1 MFKKIFDSL
10 GSKVFPS
17 NRLYERLSNLVK
29 YFIIF
34 NVQDDKIT
42 ILEEKDYENKDYF
55 CLFDFNSDQ
64 GMVRV
69 TLSKHNIGFDLYN
82 LEYTN
87 YAGVQLFEIES
98 NPEDNIITPNLGVD
112 LMAQDIDLA
121 IFELECYLFEK
132 HGDINIAYA
141 KWNQEQKELKQ
152 LHHQELQKL
161 L

>member
-1 MFKKIFDSL
+1 MIENFELVKR
-10 GSKVFPS
+10 GSKTYKLNTEFNYVAPVKFIHGKKTS
-17 NRLYERLSNLVK
+17 EFYE
-29 YFIIF
+29 
-34 NVQDDKIT
+34 Q
-42 ILEEKDYENKDYF
+42 F
-55 CLFDFNSDQ
+55 C
-64 GMVRV
+64 
-69 TLSKHNIGFDLYN
+69 
-82 LEYTN
+82 
-87 YAGVQLFEIES
+87 
-98 NPEDNIITPNLGVD
+98 PEDNIVTPNLGVD